1 VARDTGALLYFKLSA
16 AGVSKLNHAS
26 SSGLPVTVSVHDSV
40 SGSGASRNITLIP
53 YSVAGAAPGHS
64 ASQSPTIQ
72 LLQRPGFVSSSNGQG
87 QLLAACYA
95 STPCQVTAVVSANGQ
110 RVAHTTAEHLGVDE
124 LGVLYFKLSSAGR
137 SMLRHASGNQL
148 PVQVKLSDRAD
159 TATGNL
165 ALVGYR

>member
-1 VARDTGALLYFKLSA
+1 
-16 AGVSKLNHAS
+16 
-26 SSGLPVTVSVHDSV
+26 
-40 SGSGASRNITLIP
+40 
-53 YSVAGAAPGHS
+53 
-64 ASQSPTIQ
+64 
-72 LLQRPGFVSSSNGQG
+72 
-87 QLLAACYA
+87 
-95 STPCQVTAVVSANGQ
+95 VSANGQ